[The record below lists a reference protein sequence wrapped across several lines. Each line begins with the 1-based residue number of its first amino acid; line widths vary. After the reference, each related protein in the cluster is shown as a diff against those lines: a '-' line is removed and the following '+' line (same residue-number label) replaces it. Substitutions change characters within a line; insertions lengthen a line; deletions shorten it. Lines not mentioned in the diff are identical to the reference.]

1 MKKPPANQF
10 CHRTRRQF
18 LHETGGGFG
27 AVALAGLLAKDGF
40 FPADV
45 LASGGAGEESSYEN
59 PLAPKP
65 PTRVAKAK
73 NVILKRSKACRKR
86 LIWVVP

>member
-1 MKKPPANQF
+1 MKKHPANQF

-40 FPADV
+40 FPSQSLAADTV
-45 LASGGAGEESSYEN
+45 APYDN
-59 PLAPKP
+59 PLAQKMP
-65 PTRVAKAK
+65 P
-73 NVILKRSKACRKR
+73 L
-86 LIWVVP
+86 